1 MALRTKFNMHSLVE
15 ALTVLFRSHLFVM
28 GIERASGNQRGTE
41 RGARA
46 GARDER
52 GCTRPLRILS
62 VVSVAASETA
72 QAFERGRGQIAQA

>member
-1 MALRTKFNMHSLVE
+1 MGHQEINMALSVGLR
-15 ALTVLFRSHLFVM
+15 
-28 GIERASGNQRGTE
+28 
-41 RGARA
+41 

>member
-1 MALRTKFNMHSLVE
+1 M
-15 ALTVLFRSHLFVM
+15 
-28 GIERASGNQRGTE
+28 GTE

-62 VVSVAASETA
+62 GG
-72 QAFERGRGQIAQA
+72 ERGCEWDRSGF